1 MYRLYILQTPT
12 PRKKEENKKNSRPF
26 FGTYL
31 SLVCYQIDHVKS
43 NDIFRPLDYTLTR
56 SKNVVGH
63 DPIYINAKH
72 STHVIDL

>member
-12 PRKKEENKKNSRPF
+12 PRKKKKTRRIVGRSD
-26 FGTYL
+26 L

-56 SKNVVGH
+56 SKNFVGLQTD
-63 DPIYINAKH
+63 DPIYKCR
-72 STHVIDL
+72 T

>member
-1 MYRLYILQTPT
+1 MALD
-12 PRKKEENKKNSRPF
+12 
-26 FGTYL
+26 L

-43 NDIFRPLDYTLTR
+43 NEIFRPLDYTLTR